1 MSVAHVGGRA
11 CNLDFFDPEFVHLAE
26 IHSHH
31 GTFEWFA
38 EEVLARG
45 FCVGFIG
52 GSDDH
57 TGRQGLVYANR
68 RSNNVVT
75 FDVKGGLMGLYARE
89 LTREAVWEAMRARRT
104 YATNGERIYLK
115 TSCGEALM
123 GEAVDV
129 EGSPTIRVEVH
140 GTAPLLDVELKR
152 GSEDHPPP
160 SGERRPGRGP
170 HAAYPHPVER
180 GDAKK
185 RARQEGRMARRNR
198 AR

>member
-45 FCVGFIG
+45 FRVGFIG

-57 TGRQGLVYANR
+57 TGRQGLVYPNR

-115 TSCGEALM
+115 TACGEALM
-123 GEAVDV
+123 GEEV
-129 EGSPTIRVEVH
+129 ETLKDRRRSGSKS
-140 GTAPLLDVELKR
+140 TAPRRFWTWSSSAAPK
-152 GSEDHPPP
+152 P
-160 SGERRPGRGP
+160 STAIR
-170 HAAYPHPVER
+170 
-180 GDAKK
+180 
-185 RARQEGRMARRNR
+185 
-198 AR
+198 